1 VRHDGTVSIQRHVF
15 VIDWAV
21 DGVLNAC
28 HAESAATEFIRE
40 GTMTTRITHYLTI
53 ILLASL
59 VLARDAFADGNGK
72 CSSAVNCDAAKTFCF
87 AALDLDP
94 INCGIYY
101 GCCYGAPSLPI
112 GDPDCRN
119 QPCGP
124 GCPSDLCIQSGQALT
139 VGSPTI
145 KTDLALGASAVGN
158 LSVEV
163 ATDRQRRVLYNWWN
177 LGQGAHGWSALDGR
191 NTNAA
196 PAAALVGRKYLFVV
210 IKGVDGT
217 LYLNQGDVTKPFIGW
232 QPMGFQSALAP
243 GAASSG
249 NTTAVVAANKQGKL
263 FYTWWTLGQGAQ
275 KWAELDGQRSTNVA
289 PAAALVGNYL
299 FVVMKGLDGS
309 LYINQGA
316 LGKEFVG
323 WQRMGFQTD
332 VAPGAA
338 SAGNVSVVVATD
350 KQGRIF
356 YNWWAIG
363 EGSRGWHELEGHG
376 QTNAAPA
383 AALVRNYLFVIIK
396 GLDGNVYLNQGDLG
410 KPFVGWQ

>member
-1 VRHDGTVSIQRHVF
+1 M
-15 VIDWAV
+15 
-21 DGVLNAC
+21 LNAY
-28 HAESAATEFIRE
+28 HAESAATDFIRE
-40 GTMTTRITHYLTI
+40 GTMTARITHYLTI

-59 VLARDAFADGNGK
+59 VLTRDAFADGNGK

-101 GCCYGAPSLPI
+101 GCCYGSPSLPI

-124 GCPSDLCIQSGQALT
+124 GCPSDLCIQSGPGGQGLT
-139 VGSPTI
+139 VGLPTI
-145 KTDLALGASAVGN
+145 TTDLGLGASAAGN

-163 ATDRQRRVLYNWWN
+163 ATDRQGHVFYNWWN
-177 LGQGAHGWSALDGR
+177 LGQGAHGW
-191 NTNAA
+191 
-196 PAAALVGRKYLFVV
+196 
-210 IKGVDGT
+210 
-217 LYLNQGDVTKPFIGW
+217 KPFVGW
-232 QPMGFQSALAP
+232 QPMDFQIDLAP

-263 FYTWWTLGQGAQ
+263 FYTWWDLGQGAQ
-275 KWAELDGQRSTNVA
+275 KWAELDGQRSTNAA
-289 PAAALVGNYL
+289 PAAALIGNYL
-299 FVVMKGLDGS
+299 FVVMKGSDGF
-309 LYINQGA
+309 LYLNQGA
-316 LGKEFVG
+316 IGKEFVG

-363 EGSRGWHELEGHG
+363 EGGRGWHELEGHG

-383 AALVRNYLFVIIK
+383 AALVGNYLFVIVK
-396 GLDGNVYLNQGDLG
+396 GLDGNVYLN
-410 KPFVGWQ
+410 